1 MSAQQAKRRI
11 GILIS
16 GRGSN
21 MVSLIEATR
30 NGQLDAEVALVLSDV
45 AEAPGLRKAQQLGV
59 EARAIVP
66 QRFRTKLTG
75 DDAAQYAEALKEAG
89 VELVCLAGFMRI
101 VKDPLLAAF
110 PHRILNIHPS
120 LLPSFPGLHA
130 QEQAW
135 SYGVKQSGCT
145 VHFVDDT
152 LDGGAIILQRVVPV
166 LDEDTAESLSA
177 RILAEEHRLYPAA
190 VGLILSGRYKVEGRR
205 VAAG

>member
-11 GILIS
+11 GVLIS

-30 NGQLDAEVALVLSDV
+30 SGELDAEVALVLSDV
-45 AEAPGLRKAQQLGV
+45 AEAPGLQKAQELGV

-75 DDAAQYAEALKEAG
+75 DDAQLYATALKEAG

-110 PHRILNIHPS
+110 PQRILNIHPS
-120 LLPSFPGLHA
+120 LLPSFPGLNA

-135 SYGVKQSGCT
+135 SYGVKHSGCT

-166 LDEDTAESLSA
+166 LDEDTAETLSA
-177 RILAEEHRLYPAA
+177 RILAEEHRLYPEA
-190 VGLILSGRYKVEGRR
+190 VGLILSGRYKVEERR
-205 VAAG
+205 VARL